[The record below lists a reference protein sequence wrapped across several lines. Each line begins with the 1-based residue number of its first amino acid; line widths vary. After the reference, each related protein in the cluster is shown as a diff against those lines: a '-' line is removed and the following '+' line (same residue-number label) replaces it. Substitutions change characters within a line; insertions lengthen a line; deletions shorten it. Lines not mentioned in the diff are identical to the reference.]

1 MHNNLNKFY
10 HDDDG
15 LRASYRCGMCGK
27 TIGKVEIN
35 ESGLEL
41 DKEMATALSRKTM
54 IDNCYVCDDCY
65 DMMKHISNYI
75 RNIKEQ

>member
-15 LRASYRCGMCGK
+15 LRALYRCGMCGK